1 MYVENNFIFF
11 LILLIIKVV
20 IVVLLDVIFYFEK
33 YELDLK
39 GSIFYILNCYCFK
52 CLYMYYLVK

>member
-1 MYVENNFIFF
+1 MLMIIFDKCMLKIILFFFF

-39 GSIFYILNCYCFK
+39 GSIFLYIKLLLF
-52 CLYMYYLVK
+52 

>member
-1 MYVENNFIFF
+1 MLMIIFDKCMLKIILFFF

-39 GSIFYILNCYCFK
+39 GSIFLYIKLLLF
-52 CLYMYYLVK
+52 